1 MFCGPLKIT
10 VIILFRGEVFYQFS
24 CLVRLFATS
33 WTAARQASLSITNSQ
48 SLLKVKSIESV
59 IPSNHLILCRFYKC
73 QLNSVGWKYSWFL
86 LYSFW
91 FSLELLREMLKSPNI
106 SVDLA
111 ISPFFHHKFY
121 SSGFFLCISALG
133 FYVFSFIHLFTFD
146 CARSSPL
153 HAGLL

>member
-24 CLVRLFATS
+24 CLVRLFATP

-121 SSGFFLCISALG
+121 SSGFFFMHFCFGFLCLL
-133 FYVFSFIHLFTFD
+133 FYSFIYFWL
-146 CARSSPL
+146 C
-153 HAGLL
+153 